1 MEKQIS
7 LGNKN
12 LISVSTHTQACSALL
27 LSFSKTRVIHLCRF
41 CYFAI
46 SCWLFCNGTKMEA
59 GPGVASAP
67 CKAHTKLALSCGLWG
82 LRRGDCPALRSAGAH
97 TASPDTSTLTGL
109 WMRLPPHLSCL
120 LVTTSLSGPLHF
132 VPLSVWLHSD
142 FFFLFFLQ
150 HSVYFNS
157 QKLQT
162 TKISINRWTD
172 KQMMVEFYNRIVLKN
187 KMEINYW

>member
-97 TASPDTSTLTGL
+97 TASRHKHTHRPLNALAAPSLLPASNNQSVRAFALCTLICVTSFRFLFPFFFYSILCILIAKNCKQRKYPLTGEQINK
-109 WMRLPPHLSCL
+109 W
-120 LVTTSLSGPLHF
+120 
-132 VPLSVWLHSD
+132 WW
-142 FFFLFFLQ
+142 
-150 HSVYFNS
+150 NS
-157 QKLQT
+157 T
-162 TKISINRWTD
+162 I
-172 KQMMVEFYNRIVLKN
+172 E
-187 KMEINYW
+187 